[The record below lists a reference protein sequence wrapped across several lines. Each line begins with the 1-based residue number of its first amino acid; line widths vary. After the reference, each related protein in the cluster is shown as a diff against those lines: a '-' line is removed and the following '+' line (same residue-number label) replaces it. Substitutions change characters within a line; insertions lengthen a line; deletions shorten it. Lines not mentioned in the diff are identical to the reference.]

1 MIGIKPDISASTVP
15 SSAAIRILLVEDN
28 VDNQFLF
35 CAFVKKLSCQIE
47 VAENGAI
54 GVEKFKSGSYDL
66 VLMDMQMPV
75 MDGYTATQI
84 IRQWEN
90 EKGKEQTPVIALTAN
105 SLQEMAEKSLA
116 AGCTA
121 HVTKPVPKDTF
132 IGIIWEY
139 GGRRRS

>member
-1 MIGIKPDISASTVP
+1 MIGIKPDISTATGP
-15 SSAAIRILLVEDN
+15 LNATIRILLVEDN

-35 CAFVKKLSCQIE
+35 CAFVKRLSCQIE

-90 EKGKEQTPVIALTAN
+90 EKGKERTPVIALTAN
-105 SLQEMAEKSLA
+105 SLHAEKSLA

>member
-66 VLMDMQMPV
+66 GSGGHTDISQLSD
-75 MDGYTATQI
+75 
-84 IRQWEN
+84 
-90 EKGKEQTPVIALTAN
+90 
-105 SLQEMAEKSLA
+105 AELA
-116 AGCTA
+116 VRT
-121 HVTKPVPKDTF
+121 
-132 IGIIWEY
+132 
-139 GGRRRS
+139 